1 MVLSPCVGTCFYNT
15 SGTYCI
21 GCRRTPAEISDWFI
35 MTDPQKEAVLERI
48 MGKCTCTK
56 DPEITCIVHPEQKKE
71 VLERLN
77 EQR

>member
-1 MVLSPCVGTCFYNT
+1 MVVVRSPCVGTCFYNT

-35 MTDPQKEAVLERI
+35 MTD
-48 MGKCTCTK
+48 
-56 DPEITCIVHPEQKKE
+56 EQKKE